1 MRAENPGLAGV
12 RTEDIKAAII
22 SEQTGRKV
30 SGKTIQRQESLARK
44 IEERLTPQ
52 WREAALADALS
63 ADAVGILADLDSDAQ
78 DRLHAAW
85 RAQPLGKKETT
96 EFLKKS
102 TAEPAAEEDAKGPAP
117 KPAAALAS
125 ALRALRSYE
134 SKTEENPPSELD
146 RQALGE
152 IAETAEGLLG
162 GR

>member
-125 ALRALRSYE
+125 ALRALRRYE
-134 SKTEENPPSELD
+134 SKAENPPSGLD
-146 RQALGE
+146 RQVLE
-152 IAETAEGLLG
+152 KISRTASRLLG
-162 GR
+162 RI